1 MTKKQRLKGFTF
13 ELFYFGIWDLNYWSL
28 KFRNFDY
35 YKLNTMGLPELK
47 EKIKN
52 QLDLADER
60 VLRIVSSVFDNYL
73 NEVVS
78 YDAKRD
84 PMTLTD
90 YHNKL
95 EEGLEDIKY
104 NRIISSEDLSKEMK
118 IGIINLSF

>member
-1 MTKKQRLKGFTF
+1 M
-13 ELFYFGIWDLNYWSL
+13 
-28 KFRNFDY
+28 
-35 YKLNTMGLPELK
+35 MGLPELK

-78 YDAKRD
+78 YDAKGN
-84 PMTLTD
+84 PVTLID
-90 YHNKL
+90 YHNKV

-104 NRIISSEDLSKEMK
+104 NRIISSQDLSKEMK
-118 IGIINLSF
+118 DWDNE

>member
-1 MTKKQRLKGFTF
+1 MISKIR
-13 ELFYFGIWDLNYWSL
+13 I
-28 KFRNFDY
+28 
-35 YKLNTMGLPELK
+35 MGLPELK

-78 YDAKRD
+78 YDAKGN
-84 PMTLTD
+84 PVTLTE
-90 YHNKL
+90 YHNKV

-118 IGIINLSF
+118 DWDNE

>member
-1 MTKKQRLKGFTF
+1 
-13 ELFYFGIWDLNYWSL
+13 
-28 KFRNFDY
+28 
-35 YKLNTMGLPELK
+35 MGLPELK

-78 YDAKRD
+78 YDAKGN
-84 PMTLTD
+84 PVTLTD
-90 YHNKL
+90 YHNKV

-118 IGIINLSF
+118 DWDNE

>member
-1 MTKKQRLKGFTF
+1 
-13 ELFYFGIWDLNYWSL
+13 
-28 KFRNFDY
+28 
-35 YKLNTMGLPELK
+35 MGLPELK

-78 YDAKRD
+78 YDAKGN
-84 PMTLTD
+84 PITLTE
-90 YHNKL
+90 YHNKA

-118 IGIINLSF
+118 DWDNE

>member
-1 MTKKQRLKGFTF
+1 M
-13 ELFYFGIWDLNYWSL
+13 
-28 KFRNFDY
+28 
-35 YKLNTMGLPELK
+35 MGLPELK

-78 YDAKRD
+78 YDAKGN
-84 PMTLTD
+84 PVTLTE
-90 YHNKL
+90 YHNKV

-118 IGIINLSF
+118 DWDNE

>member
-1 MTKKQRLKGFTF
+1 
-13 ELFYFGIWDLNYWSL
+13 
-28 KFRNFDY
+28 
-35 YKLNTMGLPELK
+35 MGLPELK

-78 YDAKRD
+78 YDAKGN
-84 PMTLTD
+84 PVTLIE
-90 YHNKL
+90 YHNRV

-104 NRIISSEDLSKEMK
+104 NRIISSDDLSKEMK
-118 IGIINLSF
+118 DWDNE